1 MTVSIILEAVK
12 RAFFAFK
19 SGFAEG
25 KSAGELFSAFTAS
38 LDSELGEYEIVYDY
52 LLGPDSANIDGKT
65 DGGYIPRRHDPV
77 LMDISVGKEGVWCD
91 VCRTFFVGEA
101 TDEQREKYE
110 IIKASLYAGAEA
122 MRVGALAHDVYDA
135 VNGVYLSHGLSLV
148 HHAGHRIGDAPLL
161 QPQFLSGRDEP
172 LAVGECYTVESGLYS
187 EYGIRLENDF
197 LLNKTGAIDLFESKM
212 PLDIEEYILK

>member
-1 MTVSIILEAVK
+1 MTIDIILEAV
-12 RAFFAFK
+12 RNAFSAFK
-19 SGFAEG
+19 SGYSEG
-25 KSAGELFSAFTAS
+25 KCAGELFSAFTAS

-52 LLGPDSANIDGKT
+52 LLGKDSANIDEKT
-65 DGGYIPRRHDPV
+65 EYGYIPRLHDPV

-91 VCRTFFVGEA
+91 VCRTYFVGEA
-101 TDEQREKYE
+101 TAEQREKFE
-110 IIKASLYAGAEA
+110 IIKASLRAGEAA
-122 MRVGALAHDVYDA
+122 MREGAPAHEVFDA

-161 QPQFLSGRDEP
+161 QPQLLSGRDEP
-172 LAVGECYTVESGLYS
+172 LTAGEYYTVESGLYS

-197 LLNKTGAIDLFESKM
+197 LLKISGACDLFESKM